1 MKEYSFAN
9 TIVLVNG
16 VEMSGF
22 DEGDDVINI
31 ARLTDSASHV
41 VGADGKMT
49 VSLSS
54 DRSGEISF
62 RLNQSSNSNAI
73 LSGLINAQENGAFVP
88 VFIQFADTKGI
99 DLASGTQGYMKRQSD
114 MTRGGN
120 SNSQEWII
128 VVENLTMVV
137 GGS

>member
-62 RLNQSSNSNAI
+62 RLNAS
-73 LSGLINAQENGAFVP
+73 
-88 VFIQFADTKGI
+88 ADTSVAG
-99 DLASGTQGYMKRQSD
+99 AYRSVAG
-114 MTRGGN
+114 
-120 SNSQEWII
+120 E
-128 VVENLTMVV
+128 
-137 GGS
+137 